1 MQFGEKEERRRRRCG
16 GGGGVLL
23 QLGIGGGGG
32 GAAEAGGAGVVAAD
46 VPEPVRRL
54 PPMPAGARG
63 HPARPELPARVL
75 PGGVAL
81 QVRRQALHALT
92 VIWDDQRNAHK
103 RRSRSPLRH

>member
-1 MQFGEKEERRRRRCG
+1 MAAAAG
-16 GGGGVLL
+16 GGP
-23 QLGIGGGGG
+23 
-32 GAAEAGGAGVVAAD
+32 GVVPAT
-46 VPEPVRRL
+46 VHGQVRRL
-54 PPMPAGARG
+54 RPVLPGARRRAARRPG
-63 HPARPELPARVL
+63 HHRVL